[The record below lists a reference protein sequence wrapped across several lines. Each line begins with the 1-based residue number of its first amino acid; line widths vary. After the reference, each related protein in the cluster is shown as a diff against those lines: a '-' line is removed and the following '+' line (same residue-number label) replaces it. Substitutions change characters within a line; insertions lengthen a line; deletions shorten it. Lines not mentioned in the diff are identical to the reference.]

1 MPHHRIH
8 FHLHRMTMTELIS
21 LLAAISFVWFFVE
34 KSISSDHLRYTT
46 EEKYVALRPI
56 RHRIGNQLFHIASG
70 YGIARTLK
78 RKLYYSLPESFNITR
93 KYLNQLAE
101 TFPKTARIYE
111 ILQNESV
118 PQTEVQMATDTDMF
132 KACCKF
138 YNPCRLIHHP
148 AKFLFLKMNL
158 VQNRRYFEDYLPEL
172 HDILQFSEA
181 SRERGEHSLRLLNMS
196 NASATMCI
204 HVRRTDFH
212 RFGLETEWNGTVSA
226 AQNIARKRGLG
237 NYLIFGDDKAFMSS
251 LATELERDT
260 FTGAQPKAFISM
272 FSEVT
277 DFYLSSQLCSALLL
291 SAASSTFGWWL
302 GFFARNQNAVYY
314 YKSGRPVENFRFL
327 RNEFFLKSWRLYDG
341 GHG

>member
-1 MPHHRIH
+1 MPQPGPDSQTPPPAPGLPPAGPVFTYPPANGRVARG
-8 FHLHRMTMTELIS
+8 FFYVARTATETNGS
-21 LLAAISFVWFFVE
+21 LLA
-34 KSISSDHLRYTT
+34 T
-46 EEKYVALRPI
+46 
-56 RHRIGNQLFHIASG
+56 
-70 YGIARTLK
+70 
-78 RKLYYSLPESFNITR
+78 SL
-93 KYLNQLAE
+93 
-101 TFPKTARIYE
+101 
-111 ILQNESV
+111 NESV

-138 YNPCRLIHHP
+138 YNPCR
-148 AKFLFLKMNL
+148 
-158 VQNRRYFEDYLPEL
+158 
-172 HDILQFSEA
+172 
-181 SRERGEHSLRLLNMS
+181 S

-212 RFGLETEWNGTVSA
+212 RFGLETEWNGT
-226 AQNIARKRGLG
+226 GLG

-327 RNEFFLKSWRLYDG
+327 RNEFFL
-341 GHG
+341 